1 MKLPFRKSFGFTI
14 IELLVC
20 IVVIGVLIVMSL
32 PRASVELVQGQKTG
46 TLSNARQLHL
56 ATQTMA
62 LDTFSAGGNG
72 MDWTMQASR
81 GRTTAVPLATYFDA
95 LTKNNY
101 LTKSDLDKLLTA
113 PGIGP
118 KGSEPTAR
126 NICFKIFQVDG
137 PSPSDQ
143 PLFVT
148 ANWQSTGLTRDDPYG
163 KTGFVVFAKGGSG
176 GIYKRPSDV
185 TNPNIFPTGSK
196 DGHPY
201 SYLTL
206 E

>member
-1 MKLPFRKSFGFTI
+1 MKLLPRNAAGFTLV
-14 IELLVC
+14 ELLVC
-20 IVVIGVLIVMSL
+20 IAVIGVLIYMSIPQGTFCG
-32 PRASVELVQGQKTG
+32 PRGQMTG

-81 GRTTAVPLATYFDA
+81 GRTSAVPLAAYFDA

-101 LTKSDLDKLLTA
+101 LTKSDLNKLLTA

-137 PSPSDQ
+137 QSPDDQ

-148 ANWQSTGLTRDDPYG
+148 ANWQPTGLTRDDPYG
-163 KTGFVVFAKGGSG
+163 KTGFVVFAKSGSG
-176 GIYKRPSDV
+176 GIYKRTSDV

-201 SYLTL
+201 SYLAL